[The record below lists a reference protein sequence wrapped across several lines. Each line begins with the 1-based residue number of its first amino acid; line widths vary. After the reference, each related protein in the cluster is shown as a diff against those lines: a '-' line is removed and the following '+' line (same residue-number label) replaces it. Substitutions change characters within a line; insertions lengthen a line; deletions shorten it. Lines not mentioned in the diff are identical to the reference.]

1 VPTPTT
7 TDPTPL
13 PTLTV
18 QQLAYLV
25 AAADSTSFSEAAAS
39 LGVTTSALSQGL
51 AELERRLG
59 IGLFERAGRRQVLRD
74 EAGEVLTY
82 ARRVVADTRDLGRWI
97 AATTAGRTGR
107 LRVGMIDAAAIDHFP
122 DQIRA
127 FRRAA
132 PEVELRLVV
141 APSGALLEQLARGDL
156 DLAVVVEPSLVS
168 PAIDT
173 EVLLTEPI
181 VVVPPEGIEVRA
193 ASSWGPWVLFP
204 TGSQTRSLIE
214 RELRARGATSCGR
227 WLGSVWGGRCF
238 QRCRRPGRPLEFASM
253 TRCRS
258 RRDDWS
264 WLVDGAVRRIPPPI
278 ASLISCAPDRLPD
291 VPGLHLRSAG
301 PCCREEWTVFLG
313 EDLLPWLVL
322 AIGGALAIG
331 TIIALVR
338 PPKNPE
344 TGDLARPP
352 LVRSIVMIT
361 LGSVAAIWGLASLLA

>member
-214 RELRARGATSCGR
+214 RELRARGAT
-227 WLGSVWGGRCF
+227 
-238 QRCRRPGRPLEFASM
+238 
-253 TRCRS
+253 
-258 RRDDWS
+258 
-264 WLVDGAVRRIPPPI
+264 VDVVAE
-278 ASLISCAPDRLPD
+278 SHQPD
-291 VPGLHLRSAG
+291 VLREMARLGMGWTVLPEVQAARSAAG
-301 PCCREEWTVFLG
+301 VRVDDPVPLTTRR
-313 EDLLPWLVL
+313 LVL
-322 AIGGALAIG
+322 ARRRGRTAHPAADRLA
-331 TIIALVR
+331 
-338 PPKNPE
+338 
-344 TGDLARPP
+344 DLLRARPT
-352 LVRSIVMIT
+352 S
-361 LGSVAAIWGLASLLA
+361 